1 MLWLT
6 PALNSIMKHLLLSV
20 SASALRSCIM
30 SRNNLISFESFHKRC
45 KKCTPT
51 QIMSYQSSILHYKT
65 MNDMFK
71 YCSTEH
77 AKLLNNVV
85 CTSRQLKFEIIKN
98 NVTRI
103 GLNTLSNRFYY
114 ISKLV
119 SLDLLNLTFVHFKK
133 IMKIQFLK
141 NGKT

>member
-6 PALNSIMKHLLLSV
+6 PALNSVMKHSLLSV
-20 SASALRSCIM
+20 SANALRSCMM
-30 SRNNLISFESFHKRC
+30 SRNNLLSFESIHKSC
-45 KKCTPT
+45 KKCTPS
-51 QIMSYQSSILHYKT
+51 QIMSFQNTILLYKT
-65 MNDMFK
+65 MNDMFT
-71 YCSTEH
+71 YCSSEH
-77 AKLLNNVV
+77 AKLLNNIV
-85 CTSRQLKFEIIKN
+85 CTGRQLKFEIIKN
-98 NVTRI
+98 NETRI

-119 SLDLLNLTFVHFKK
+119 SLDLLNLTYVHFKK